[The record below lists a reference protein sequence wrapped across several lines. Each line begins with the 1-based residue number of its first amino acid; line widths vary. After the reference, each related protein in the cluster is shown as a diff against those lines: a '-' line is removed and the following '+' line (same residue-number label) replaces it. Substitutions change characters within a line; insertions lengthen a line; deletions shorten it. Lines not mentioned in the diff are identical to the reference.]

1 MRYYTPARPLL
12 ADAIIIVKTVLRT
25 YSMHKTLTDF
35 VREARQKI
43 KETPLGPAHEQI
55 EKGDVLVIDVREP
68 DEYSKG
74 HIPGAINIP
83 RGTLEGAA
91 DPSYKHRVPALCDAR
106 DREILLYCQSG
117 GRSAMAA
124 ATLQEMGFTRVR
136 SLAGGWEVWEGD
148 DLPIESQPA

>member
-1 MRYYTPARPLL
+1 MP
-12 ADAIIIVKTVLRT
+12 
-25 YSMHKTLTDF
+25 KTLTDF

-55 EKGDVLVIDVREP
+55 EKNEVLVIDVREP
-68 DEYSKG
+68 DEYAQG

-91 DPSYKHRVPALCDAR
+91 DPSYKHRVPALCNAR
-106 DREILLYCQSG
+106 DRDILLYCQSG

-124 ATLQEMGFTRVR
+124 ATLKEMGFERVR

-148 DLPIESQPA
+148 DLPIEKGPPA